1 MMAEDFELNR
11 NWDEGVS
18 RTTSRGSVSPKSY
31 LIFAGIG
38 LLILVIGFTLFFKF
52 HKRSSTD
59 LDSIKNRLK
68 TLEQNIPQ
76 MAGQVMELRRS
87 VSNLNAVGESL
98 TRRMDDLSHK
108 VAQLQKAAVEAKA
121 KPEAPV
127 SVQTEPAVKTET
139 AYHQVQPGETL
150 YGIAKK
156 YGVSIAELCR
166 LNQMSKDQAIKP
178 GQKLLV
184 STRKSE

>member
-11 NWDEGVS
+11 NWDEGVR
-18 RTTSRGSVSPKSY
+18 RTTSRGSLSPKSY
-31 LIFAGIG
+31 LIFTGIA
-38 LLILVIGFTLFFKF
+38 LLILVITVTLFFRF
-52 HKRSSTD
+52 HKRSNTD
-59 LDSIKNRLK
+59 LDAIKNRLK

-76 MAGQVMELRRS
+76 IAGQVMELRRS

-121 KPEAPV
+121 RAKAPV
-127 SVQTEPAVKTET
+127 RVQSEPTLKTEKGT
-139 AYHQVQPGETL
+139 HQVQPGETL
-150 YGIAKK
+150 YRIAKK
-156 YGVSIAELCR
+156 YGLSVAELCR
-166 LNQMSKDQAIKP
+166 LNQISKDQAIKP

-184 STRKSE
+184 SIRKSE